1 MLTIIFT
8 SSLFSIA
15 AIISWKMMEEKK
27 SKMFFFSDMRKRAD
41 AAVEKTVNGAK
52 NHFSVLNKKNAKLF
66 VAFAGNS
73 ILNGVSSVK
82 RKTYLKKLK
91 FLNSLRAGGNLKK
104 KGSASFFLKNVS
116 EYKGKY
122 TK

>member
-8 SSLFSIA
+8 FSLFSVA
-15 AIISWKMMEEKK
+15 AIVIWKMMEEKK
-27 SKMFFFSDMRKRAD
+27 SKKFFFSDLRKRAD
-41 AAVEKTVNGAK
+41 EAVEKTINGAK
-52 NHFSVLNKKNAKLF
+52 NRFSVLKKKNGKLIA
-66 VAFAGNS
+66 VFAGNS
-73 ILNGVSSVK
+73 ILNGISSVK

-122 TK
+122 IK

>member
-15 AIISWKMMEEKK
+15 AIISWKMIEEKK
-27 SKMFFFSDMRKRAD
+27 SKMFFFSNLRKCAD
-41 AAVEKTVNGAK
+41 EAVEKTVNGAK
-52 NHFSVLNKKNAKLF
+52 NRFSVLNKKNAKLF

-91 FLNSLRAGGNLKK
+91 FLDSLMAGGNLKK

>member
-8 SSLFSIA
+8 FSLFSVA
-15 AIISWKMMEEKK
+15 AIVIWKMMEEKK
-27 SKMFFFSDMRKRAD
+27 SKKFFFSDLRKRAD
-41 AAVEKTVNGAK
+41 EVVEKTINGAK
-52 NHFSVLNKKNAKLF
+52 NRFSVLNKKNGKLIA
-66 VAFAGNS
+66 VFAGNS
-73 ILNGVSSVK
+73 ILNGISSVK

-91 FLNSLRAGGNLKK
+91 FLDSLRAGGNLKK